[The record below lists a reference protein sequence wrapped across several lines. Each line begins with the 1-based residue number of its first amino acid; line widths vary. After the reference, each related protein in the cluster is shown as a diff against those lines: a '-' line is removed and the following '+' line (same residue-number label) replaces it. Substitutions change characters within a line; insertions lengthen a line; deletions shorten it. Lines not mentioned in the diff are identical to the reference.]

1 MEEFKQFKDPI
12 YGYIQIPSY
21 IVNEIIDTN
30 VFQRLRRIIQT
41 SYSPLYPSAIHN
53 RFVHSIGVFHLGRI
67 ASDRL
72 IMSIEANK
80 EIDQNVDWKHLQKIF
95 LLACLLH
102 DVGHAPF
109 SHTGEKFYLD
119 NTTETKRYEKIHKDL
134 YEIVGSET
142 FGRDI
147 PVEDSKSA
155 APHEIMSAIIGIES
169 FASHFASDFDKEL
182 FARCITGYKFTED
195 FEVNSVYNCFIS
207 LLNSKVIDVDRL
219 DYLIRDAYFTGFET
233 INIDFN
239 RLLTSITMVKKEVL
253 IDGEEKEKY
262 EVAYNKSAVSVIE
275 NVVYAHDSER
285 KWIQT
290 HPVVLYDMYIIQHI
304 LYGLEKTTSG
314 EGVSLFS
321 RQALSPLGIDLPNGQ
336 HISLLC
342 DDDIVHLL
350 KSKADDDLYAEFFA
364 RNKRRHPLWKSESE
378 YKAYLSLPYGG
389 IALNKLETA
398 LDLTEKYV
406 RKYTDSWIIN
416 DDIIK
421 KVEDEI
427 KKIQESKDDG
437 VDEKS
442 KNKQLKSKN
451 AMLSLMK
458 CMKQYS
464 EECDCLCSF
473 VILKASQFYS
483 GFNKNEFENISI
495 VFPKKESDNFHKFKK
510 VVSTLTSAE
519 DNSKEFFY
527 LYFNPNDCKN
537 FNKEEFCK
545 RLYTT
550 FM

>member
-12 YGYIQIPSY
+12 YGYIPIPSSV
-21 IVNEIIDTN
+21 VNDIIDTN

-67 ASDRL
+67 ASEHL
-72 IMSIEANK
+72 ITAIRANK
-80 EIDQNVDWKHLQKIF
+80 EIDQNVDWKHLQEIF

-109 SHTGEKFYLD
+109 SHTGENFYLD
-119 NTTETKRYEKIHKDL
+119 NTKETKRYEKIHKDL
-134 YEIVGSET
+134 IESVGSED
-142 FGRDI
+142 FKSDV
-147 PVEDSKSA
+147 PAEDSKSA
-155 APHEIMSAIIGIES
+155 APHEIMSAIIGIEN
-169 FASHFASDFDKEL
+169 FKSHFKSEFDKEI
-182 FARCITGYKFTED
+182 FARCITGYKFSQD
-195 FEVNSVYNCFIS
+195 FEIKSVYNCFIS

-239 RLLTSITMVKKEVL
+239 RLLTSITIVKNEIQV
-253 IDGEEKEKY
+253 DGEEKERY
-262 EVAYNKSAVSVIE
+262 EVAYNKSAISIIE

-290 HPVVLYDMYIIQHI
+290 HPTVLYDMYIIQHI
-304 LYGLEKTTSG
+304 LFGLEKSMSC

-321 RQALSPLGIDLPNGQ
+321 RQALSPQGIDLPNGQ
-336 HISLLC
+336 HIALLC

-350 KSKADDDLYAEFFA
+350 KSKTDDDLYAEFFA

-389 IALNKLETA
+389 TSLKELEVA

-406 RKYTDSWIIN
+406 RKYTDGWIIN
-416 DDIIK
+416 NDIIQ

-427 KKIQESKDDG
+427 RKIEESKEDG
-437 VDEKS
+437 VDEKT
-442 KNKQLKSKN
+442 KKKQIASKN
-451 AMLSLMK
+451 AILNLMK
-458 CMKQYS
+458 CMSQYS
-464 EECDCLCSF
+464 EACNCVCDF

-483 GFNKNEFENISI
+483 GFNKNEFEKIPI
-495 VFPKKESDNFHKFKK
+495 IFPKKENKNFFEFYQ
-510 VVSTLTSAE
+510 VVSTLNSLE
-519 DNSKEFFY
+519 DNAKEFFY
-527 LYFNPNDCKN
+527 LYFNPNECSG
-537 FNKEEFCK
+537 FSKEEFCK